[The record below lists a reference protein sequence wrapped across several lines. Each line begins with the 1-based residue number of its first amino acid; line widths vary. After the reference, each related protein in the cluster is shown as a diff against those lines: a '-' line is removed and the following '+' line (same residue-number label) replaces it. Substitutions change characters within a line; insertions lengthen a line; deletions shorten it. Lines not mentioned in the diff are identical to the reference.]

1 MNYPLSIFTLIL
13 MVESKEKAV
22 TKGDDA
28 KMDMVVEIQ
37 FKILGMR
44 GIPSL
49 YLLKNID
56 ES

>member
-1 MNYPLSIFTLIL
+1 